1 LVTEVLASVL
11 SITPSFTINI
21 ILIVIISFVYSF
33 SSYIGIQKGMAR
45 ISSMTTRLAILFCIG
60 VLILGPGLFIM
71 NNTTNSFGLML
82 QNFVGMSLF
91 TDPVGQSGFPQ
102 AWTIFYW
109 L

>member
-1 LVTEVLASVL
+1 
-11 SITPSFTINI
+11 
-21 ILIVIISFVYSF
+21 
-33 SSYIGIQKGMAR
+33 
-45 ISSMTTRLAILFCIG
+45 MTTRLAILFCIG

-109 L
+109 LYWITYAPFTGIFIAKVSKAEPCARL